1 LDIKLTE
8 ASLGRKLGPVPDGVP
23 LDGEVIE
30 LTEGIGEDEV
40 LFRSQVLVVD
50 VGHVFFGV
58 RLIWK

>member
-1 LDIKLTE
+1 MGIKLTE

-30 LTEGIGEDEV
+30 LAEGIGEDEV
-40 LFRSQVLVVD
+40 LLRSQVLVVD